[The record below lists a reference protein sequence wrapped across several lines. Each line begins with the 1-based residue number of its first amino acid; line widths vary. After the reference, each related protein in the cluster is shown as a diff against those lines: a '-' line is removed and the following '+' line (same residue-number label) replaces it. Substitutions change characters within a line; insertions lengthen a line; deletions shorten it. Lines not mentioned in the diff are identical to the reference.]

1 MGLFAC
7 ILFINTYTQRRSI
20 MDVQELQVSMERIKG
35 ILLPWQAAIANPV
48 AAQEEVLQENLK
60 IYTQTEYGKQH
71 QAERIS
77 SLEDFRSKFPV
88 MTHADYKPLI
98 ARVMAGETHL
108 LLNEEQVGWAITRGT
123 TKGETKFIPMTATDL
138 KMRVSAGRAVLNYAL
153 TRQKFEIFSGINL
166 YLNFPL
172 LV

>member
-1 MGLFAC
+1 
-7 ILFINTYTQRRSI
+7 

-35 ILLPWQAAIANPV
+35 ILLPWQATIANPV
-48 AAQEEVLQENLK
+48 AVQEKILQENLK

-98 ARVMAGETHL
+98 ARVVAGETHL
-108 LLNEEQVGWAITRGT
+108 FLERRTSRLGNHTRNRQRRNQVHPHDRHKPENAR
-123 TKGETKFIPMTATDL
+123 FS
-138 KMRVSAGRAVLNYAL
+138 RAGGVELCPYQA
-153 TRQKFEIFSGINL
+153 EIR
-166 YLNFPL
+166 NF
-172 LV
+172 